1 MPHSQSRSV
10 LLQNWL
16 SSQLSGAYTLTPLAG
31 DASFRRYFRVQTEKD
46 TFVVMDAPP
55 DKENCLSFIKI
66 AKILAAQKINVPEIK
81 AMELN
86 LGFLLLTDFGD
97 NLFLRVLNES
107 NANTLYSL
115 AMDSLIRI
123 QSTKTENHSLPSF
136 DSMMIEELNNFRE
149 WYLEKHLNLNL
160 TVKDNYF
167 FTEIF
172 EKLIESAKQQPQ
184 TFVHRDYHS
193 RNLMLLVNNQVGIL
207 DFQDSVTG
215 PITYDLVS
223 LLRDCYIAWPIS
235 QVHEWTKKYLALI
248 LSEKIL
254 NNISQE
260 QWLRWFDL
268 MGIQRHLKAIFIF
281 ARKWH
286 RDANSNYLVE
296 IPRTLNYVLQV
307 SEQYSDLKNL
317 RHFLMSKVSS
327 CL

>member
-16 SSQLSGAYTLTPLAG
+16 GSQLSGAYTLTPLAG